1 MCVCRADRTECLRE
15 QRELVG
21 AAAAREWTQVRALL
35 VRTRECQRALA
46 AATARQRALDAR
58 VADVAAG
65 VAAALAPDDG
75 APAAALASAQAQVDA
90 LADTL
95 ALVRADVA
103 RTRRA
108 GWPVL
113 PDDALLAPH
122 VRADTLRHRLKDAK
136 DLQVDISE
144 LL

>member
-1 MCVCRADRTECLRE
+1 MHSTPFRDECLRRQSAQVAE
-15 QRELVG
+15 
-21 AAAAREWTQVRALL
+21 AAAREWAQVRVLL
-35 VRTRECQRALA
+35 ARSRACQRALVA
-46 AATARQRALDAR
+46 AAARQQALDAR

-75 APAAALASAQAQVDA
+75 APAAVLASARAQVAA

-103 RTRRA
+103 RVRRE
-108 GWPVL
+108 GWPAL
-113 PDDALLAPH
+113 PPDALLAPL
-122 VRADTLRHRLKDAK
+122 VRTDTLRHRLKDSK
-136 DLQVDISE
+136 DLQQDISE